1 MSCPHAGLLST
12 EGRRRLAHQDG
23 GRHGRGVPVP
33 AAAERQHG
41 AFSRA
46 QALAEGATAS
56 TISNRLRRQRWV
68 ALLPR
73 VYAEPS
79 KVTPWTRAWAAVLW
93 LPRGVLSGETALWL
107 WDVLPRTD
115 TIHLTATDAPS
126 RARTPTWL
134 RLHRQ
139 PITSAERSLALGL
152 PVVCLERALLDCM
165 CSWPAR
171 LAAELVDATLASTVS
186 RRALLRSYHSQ
197 LGRRGSR
204 QAGRLL
210 AHAAPGA
217 ASAPERRLAS
227 ALRRAG
233 FTRFRRNAPVLQY
246 RADLLDPDL
255 RLIIEVDGWSAHGD
269 RISFQHDRTRQNDLV
284 RHGYVVLRF
293 NATEVLHRLP
303 DVVAEIGS
311 MVERLE
317 ARRLP

>member
-1 MSCPHAGLLST
+1 MIAMLDCCPPRGGDTS
-12 EGRRRLAHQDG
+12 RVQNG

-79 KVTPWTRAWAAVLW
+79 KVTPRTRAWAAVLW
-93 LPRGVLSGETALWL
+93 LPRGVLNGETALWL

-115 TIHLTATDAPS
+115 TIHLTATGAPS

-139 PITSAERSLALGL
+139 PITSVERSLALGL
-152 PVVCLERALLDCM
+152 PVVCLERALLDWM

-171 LAAELVDATLASTVS
+171 LAAELVDTTLASTVS

-210 AHAAPGA
+210 AQAAPAA
-217 ASAPERRLAS
+217 ASVPERRLAS

-233 FTRFRRNAPVLQY
+233 FTRFRRNA
-246 RADLLDPDL
+246 
-255 RLIIEVDGWSAHGD
+255 VDGWSAHGD

-293 NATEVLHRLP
+293 TATEVLHR
-303 DVVAEIGS
+303 AAG
-311 MVERLE
+311 
-317 ARRLP
+317 RRRGDRQHGRAP